1 MKLSIVSPVYRAE
14 NVLEELVSRIKNNI
28 PKEFD
33 SYEIILVD
41 DYSPDKSWDKIVEIS
56 KRNENVKGY
65 KLSRNFGQH
74 YAITAGLNQ
83 ISGDY
88 IVVLDCDL
96 QDQPEEIIK
105 MFEASKKGFDIVL
118 ARRYNRQDGFFK
130 KLFSKLFYRLLGY
143 LTGSE
148 QDPTIANFGIYSRKT
163 INEIVNLKEKIKY
176 FPTMVKWVGF
186 EKAYVDVEHASRN
199 EGSSNYNMKKLFNL
213 ALDIVL
219 AYSDKPLRLI
229 VKLGLLTALFSF
241 LLTLYN
247 LYAKITGHF
256 TVSGYASLMVSI
268 WFLSGCILTTLGVI
282 GLYIGKIFEGV
293 KDRPSYIIE
302 KTTLK

>member
-14 NVLEELVSRIKNNI
+14 NVLEELVFRIENNI

-41 DYSPDKSWDKIVEIS
+41 DYSPDKSWNKIVEIS
-56 KRNENVKGY
+56 KNNDKVKGF

-83 ISGDY
+83 VSGDY
-88 IVVLDCDL
+88 IAVLDCDL

-105 MFEASKKGFDIVL
+105 MFEASKRGFDIVL
-118 ARRYNRQDGFFK
+118 ARRYNRQDSFIK
-130 KLFSKLFYRLLGY
+130 KLFSKLFYKALGY

-148 QDPTIANFGIYSRKT
+148 QDPTIANFGIYSRKA

-186 EKAYVDVEHASRN
+186 EKAYVDVEHASRT
-199 EGSSNYNMKKLFNL
+199 EGKSNYNIKKLFNL

-229 VKLGLLTALFSF
+229 VKLGLMTALFSF
-241 LLTLYN
+241 LLVLYN

-302 KTTLK
+302 KTTLE